1 MMDDLQEILSFFII
15 TKEEIL
21 IILATTVALIILSF
35 ILPRIAFFLYE
46 RTSSNVTQ
54 TMLREVIY
62 QLDKLADELSNK
74 EKRRRAIFNLQTI
87 FSFKGIRIPKF
98 ILGWIVDME
107 VRQIRQLQK
116 ECSKESNLHN
126 ENENDN

>member
-1 MMDDLQEILSFFII
+1 MDELQEMLSFFII
-15 TKEEIL
+15 TKEELL
-21 IILATTVALIILSF
+21 IILAVVFSLVVLSF
-35 ILPRIAFFLYE
+35 ILPRIAFFLYGHS
-46 RTSSNVTQ
+46 SSNVTQ

-62 QLDKLADELSNK
+62 QLDKLADDLSNK
-74 EKRRRAIFNLQTI
+74 EKRNRAVFNLQVI

-116 ECSKESNLHN
+116 ECKKESNLHHD
-126 ENENDN
+126 ENDN

>member
-1 MMDDLQEILSFFII
+1 MDEIQEFLSFFVI
-15 TKEEIL
+15 TKEEL
-21 IILATTVALIILSF
+21 VIILLVIIGLIILSF

-46 RTSSNVTQ
+46 HTSSDTTQ
-54 TMLREVIY
+54 TMLKEVIY

-74 EKRRRAIFNLQTI
+74 EKRKKAVLNLQMI
-87 FSFKGIRIPKF
+87 VSFKGLRIPRF

-126 ENENDN
+126 ENEDDD

>member
-21 IILATTVALIILSF
+21 IILATVVALIILSF

-62 QLDKLADELSNK
+62 QLDKLADDLSNK
-74 EKRRRAIFNLQTI
+74 EKRNRAVFNLQVI

-116 ECSKESNLHN
+116 ECKKESNLHHD
-126 ENENDN
+126 ENDN

>member
-1 MMDDLQEILSFFII
+1 MDDLQEILSFFII
-15 TKEEIL
+15 TKDELL
-21 IILATTVALIILSF
+21 IILAAVTGLIVLSF

-46 RTSSNVTQ
+46 HTSSDVTQ
-54 TMLREVIY
+54 SMLKEVIY
-62 QLDKLADELSNK
+62 QLDKLADDLSNK
-74 EKRRRAIFNLQTI
+74 EKRNRAVFNLQAI

-116 ECSKESNLHN
+116 GCSKESNLHN
-126 ENENDN
+126 DEDNNQ

>member
-1 MMDDLQEILSFFII
+1 MDDLQEILSFFII
-15 TKEEIL
+15 TKDELL
-21 IILATTVALIILSF
+21 IILAVVTGLIVLSF

-46 RTSSNVTQ
+46 HTSSDVTQ
-54 TMLREVIY
+54 SMLKEVIY
-62 QLDKLADELSNK
+62 QLDKLADDLSNK
-74 EKRRRAIFNLQTI
+74 EKRNRAVFNLQAI

-116 ECSKESNLHN
+116 GCSKESNLHN
-126 ENENDN
+126 DEDNNQ